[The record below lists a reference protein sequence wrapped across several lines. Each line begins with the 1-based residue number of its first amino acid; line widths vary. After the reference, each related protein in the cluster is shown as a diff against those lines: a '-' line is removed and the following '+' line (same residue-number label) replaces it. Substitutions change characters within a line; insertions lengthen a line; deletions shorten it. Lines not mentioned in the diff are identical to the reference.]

1 MVQNCYFQLS
11 WLLKGKQ
18 GWSQQAPILSFF
30 WRILQ
35 LISQLQKFETSVAK
49 KYAAKVQRL
58 QFARGPLMPLM
69 PSSSSSPSM
78 SMSGSFTPEFFR
90 LERHRSRL
98 RRRVGCS
105 FGAIRNLQRLHQTL
119 VHFCFLGPL
128 CQKVFSLSLLHFV
141 SVWLGQ
147 RWIHFLGLSRINA
160 YFIRLQSI
168 AHLSVM

>member
-1 MVQNCYFQLS
+1 MIITSSNIILFLTNFATYFAVA
-11 WLLKGKQ
+11 K
-18 GWSQQAPILSFF
+18 I
-30 WRILQ
+30 RD
-35 LISQLQKFETSVAK
+35 ISRK

-58 QFARGPLMPLM
+58 QFARGPLMPSS
-69 PSSSSSPSM
+69 SSSSSPSM

-128 CQKVFSLSLLHFV
+128 CQKVFFSLSFAFCFCLTGAEMDSFF
-141 SVWLGQ
+141 
-147 RWIHFLGLSRINA
+147 RARPN
-160 YFIRLQSI
+160 
-168 AHLSVM
+168 

>member
-1 MVQNCYFQLS
+1 MIITSSKIILFLTNFATYF
-11 WLLKGKQ
+11 
-18 GWSQQAPILSFF
+18 A
-30 WRILQ
+30 
-35 LISQLQKFETSVAK
+35 VAK
-49 KYAAKVQRL
+49 IRDISRKKFTAKVQRL

-69 PSSSSSPSM
+69 PSSSSSSSPSM

-128 CQKVFSLSLLHFV
+128 CQKVFFSLFCILSLFD
-141 SVWLGQ
+141 WG
-147 RWIHFLGLSRINA
+147 RDG
-160 YFIRLQSI
+160 
-168 AHLSVM
+168 